1 MHSETTASP
10 ICCPC
15 SPCYLDGLHDSP
27 KLYQQHRQDLSGV
40 QPMTL
45 YELRDRRFVG
55 SSIGYYKMITLG
67 TFEDRDLARK
77 ECRLLRQNNSG
88 SYAHIVTIES

>member
-1 MHSETTASP
+1 MIQASASITTLNLMASW
-10 ICCPC
+10 
-15 SPCYLDGLHDSP
+15 LAT
-27 KLYQQHRQDLSGV
+27 V
-40 QPMTL
+40 QPLFFLTTEPMTL

-55 SSIGYYKMITLG
+55 SSIGYYKIITLG

>member
-1 MHSETTASP
+1 
-10 ICCPC
+10 
-15 SPCYLDGLHDSP
+15 
-27 KLYQQHRQDLSGV
+27 
-40 QPMTL
+40 MTL

-77 ECRLLRQNNSG
+77 ECNLLRQNNSE